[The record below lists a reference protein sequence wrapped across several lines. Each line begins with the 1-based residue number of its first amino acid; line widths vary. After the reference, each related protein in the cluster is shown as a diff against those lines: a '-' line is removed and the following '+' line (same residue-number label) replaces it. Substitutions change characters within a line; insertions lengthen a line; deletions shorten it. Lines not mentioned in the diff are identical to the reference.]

1 MQRARRVLTS
11 LRELARAA
19 PRRGDALAL
28 ASLALAVR
36 LVVVAWGGSRFPP
49 IDDGRFYQIVAD
61 RIAHGLGYTWAW
73 PDGAVTYAAHYPVGY
88 PGLLGAFYALFGS
101 RPVVGMLVN
110 ALLGALS
117 VYAVQRLLAVNGS
130 RLAALLGAL
139 LLALHPALVLYTP
152 ALMTEGV
159 AAAAIT
165 ISAWLCLRA
174 STRGVGALLVAGL
187 ALGACTLIRPQLV
200 LAVPFLGLLATPA
213 AGGAKRRIGRA
224 ALVSVLAVT
233 TCLPWTLRN
242 CSRLEACVF
251 VSANGGWNLLIGSA
265 PEGEGHFIPLDTI
278 GVPSECREVF
288 GEADK
293 DRCFGRAAKRRI
305 AEQPLVWL
313 SLAPLKL
320 MRTFE
325 YAGAAGYYLHAS
337 NPAAFDYRAKLSLAT
352 IETVYQRVVLVL
364 GVIGAA
370 RLLDRRYRR
379 AGRFFL
385 ALGAAC
391 ALLPVSFVTYLTL
404 VLAALL
410 LGKRAFDV
418 PALVAGAAVIGTT
431 ALTHAIFFGE
441 GRYGL
446 VVFPL
451 AAAAAGL
458 FALPLRAGSRAEPAS
473 AAERDGREAGRAFDR
488 NQPAGD
494 TSAVGDPDAA
504 HRN

>member
-1 MQRARRVLTS
+1 MKLARRAHARF
-11 LRELARAA
+11 RELARVA
-19 PRRGDALAL
+19 PRPGDPFAVAGLAFVVR
-28 ASLALAVR
+28 LAVV
-36 LVVVAWGGSRFPP
+36 LWAGPRFPP
-49 IDDGRFYQIVAD
+49 VDDGRYYQIVAD

-88 PGLLGAFYALFGS
+88 PGLLAAFYAIFGS
-101 RPVVGMLVN
+101 HPVVGMLVN
-110 ALLGALS
+110 ALLGAAS
-117 VYAVQRLLAVNGS
+117 VFAVQRLLAENGS

-165 ISAWLCLRA
+165 IAAWLCRRA
-174 STRGVGALLVAGL
+174 SGRGAAALLVAGI
-187 ALGACTLIRPQLV
+187 ALGASILIRPQLV
-200 LAVPFLGLLATPA
+200 LAAPFLGWLATPP
-213 AGGAKRRIGRA
+213 GGGSKRRFARA
-224 ALVSVLAVT
+224 ALVSALAVA

-242 CSRLEACVF
+242 CSRLESCVF

-293 DRCFGRAAKRRI
+293 DRCFGRAGMRRI
-305 AEQPLVWL
+305 AERPVAWL
-313 SLAPLKL
+313 GLAPLKL

-364 GVIGAA
+364 AAMGAA
-370 RLLDRRYRR
+370 RLLGRRYPR

-391 ALLPVSFVTYLTL
+391 AFLPVSFVTYLTL

-410 LGKRAFDV
+410 LGARAFDA
-418 PALVAGAAVIGTT
+418 PALVAAAAVIGTT

-458 FALPLRAGSRAEPAS
+458 FALPLAAGSRAEESRRPD
-473 AAERDGREAGRAFDR
+473 RGRAFDR

>member
-1 MQRARRVLTS
+1 MIELGRRALS
-11 LRELARAA
+11 FARELARVA
-19 PRRGDALAL
+19 PRPGDPYALA
-28 ASLALAVR
+28 ALAFVVR
-36 LVVVAWGGSRFPP
+36 LAVVLWAGSRFPP
-49 IDDGRFYQIVAD
+49 VDDGRYYQIVAD

-101 RPVVGMLVN
+101 NPVVGMLVN
-110 ALLGALS
+110 ALLGAAS
-117 VYAVQRLLAVNGS
+117 VFAVERLLAESGS

-159 AAAAIT
+159 AASVIT
-165 ISAWLCLRA
+165 IAAWLCRRA
-174 STRGVGALLVAGL
+174 SGRGVAALVAAGL
-187 ALGACTLIRPQLV
+187 ALGASILIRPQLI

-213 AGGAKRRIGRA
+213 SGGVQRRMARA
-224 ALVSVLAVT
+224 ALVSVLAVV

-242 CSRLEACVF
+242 CSRLESCVF

-293 DRCFGRAAKRRI
+293 DRCFGRAGMRRI
-305 AEQPLVWL
+305 AENPFAWL

-337 NPAAFDYRAKLSLAT
+337 NPAVFDYRAKLSLAT
-352 IETVYQRVVLVL
+352 IETIYQRVVLVL
-364 GVIGAA
+364 AAMGAA
-370 RLLDRRYRR
+370 RLLGRRYPR

-385 ALGAAC
+385 VVGAAC

-410 LGKRAFDV
+410 LGRRAFDA
-418 PALVAGAAVIGTT
+418 PALVAAAAVIGTT

-458 FALPLRAGSRAEPAS
+458 FALPLGAGSRAEAS
-473 AAERDGREAGRAFDR
+473 KKSDPESGRAFDR